1 VAVNNRQPATAS
13 DNDHF
18 FISVFKTAPR

>member
-1 VAVNNRQPATAS
+1 VAVDNRQPATAS

-18 FISVFKTAPR
+18 LISVFKTVPR